1 MNAIPGLGAVS
12 PFGDVTR
19 QRLFGVYPALVRDV
33 NDPDGQ
39 GRVKIVLPWVA
50 EQEGEQAAVWARL
63 ATLMA
68 GAERGSWFVPEPDD
82 EVLVAFAAGDP
93 RHPIVI
99 GALWNGRDAAP
110 EDVAGGEN
118 NIRSFTSRAGHKLTF
133 DDSSGAEKVEVVTAA
148 GHSLLLDDGQSSVKL
163 THSSG
168 AESIEIDAGGS
179 ISITAS
185 SEVTIDAPAGL
196 TVTASMVT
204 VDAAMSKFS
213 GVVKCETLI
222 TNSVVSSSYTP
233 GAGNV
238 W

>member
-1 MNAIPGLGAVS
+1 MTLAPGLGAAS
-12 PFGDVTR
+12 PFSDVVR

-33 NDPDGQ
+33 DDPDGQ
-39 GRVKIVLPWVA
+39 GRVQIMLPWVSEDENA
-50 EQEGEQAAVWARL
+50 QALAWARL

-68 GAERGSWFVPEPDD
+68 GGDRGTWFIPEPDD

-99 GALWNGRDAAP
+99 GALWNGQDSP
-110 EDVAGGEN
+110 PDDVANGDN
-118 NIRSFTSRAGHKLTF
+118 NVRSITSRAGHRLVF
-133 DDSSGAEKVEVVTAA
+133 DDTSGAETVEILTNA
-148 GHSLLLDDGQSSVKL
+148 GHHVLLDDGESKITI

-168 AESIEIDAGGS
+168 SESIEISAEGT
-179 ISITAS
+179 ISVTAS
-185 SEVTIDAPAGL
+185 NEVTIDAPAGA
-196 TVTASMVT
+196 TITTAKLT
-204 VDAAMSKFS
+204 VDAPLSKFS